1 MAVSAVLKRFDRYF
15 YQPRPS
21 DGAIVPIDLGILAF
35 YAQGATLV
43 EQVSLAAG
51 ATSAAVHVYHPGTF
65 VTGGAV
71 HNASLVYSGDGSDS
85 RQTELWF
92 NADGTVLF
100 KNLGAAFV
108 FAAGSRFLNSG
119 VPLSAFRSPQ
129 GVGSV
134 ITAQTDSS
142 GRATCYVG
150 AYRYDYVLE
159 HAAATKHL
167 IYIDAEGSYV
177 TR

>member
-1 MAVSAVLKRFDRYF
+1 MVGIDACATKTITPSPGREYPELRLEATHMAVSAVLKRFDRYF

-71 HNASLVYSGDGSDS
+71 HNASLVYSGEGSDS

-119 VPLSAFRSPQ
+119 VPLRSRNK
-129 GVGSV
+129 
-134 ITAQTDSS
+134 IT
-142 GRATCYVG
+142 
-150 AYRYDYVLE
+150 
-159 HAAATKHL
+159 
-167 IYIDAEGSYV
+167 
-177 TR
+177 